1 MSLTY
6 VLGIVIGVLDLIMG
20 IWVAGGSLLMFW
32 DLPSVFITI
41 GGSICSMMVGYPAVR
56 LMKIKDCFKICMVD
70 LKYNYAELILTIVS
84 FSEKSRREGI
94 LALEDDL
101 EDLQDPFMKMGL
113 QMIVDGN
120 DPELVRKVL
129 EIEIEQMAARHDSYK
144 RMFDDWA
151 TFAPAFGMIGTL
163 MGLIMMLVNLSDKSM
178 IGPYLAVALITTLY
192 GAILCYLFLTPM
204 ATKLDMKTQEEV
216 LVKMISLE
224 GILSIQ
230 AGENPKIVKDKLV
243 MYLPP
248 SEREEISREVE

>member
-6 VLGIVIGVLDLIMG
+6 ILGIVIGVMDLIMG

-56 LMKIKDCFKICMVD
+56 LLKIKDLFKICMVD

-94 LALEDDL
+94 LALEADL

-163 MGLIMMLVNLSDKSM
+163 IGLIQMLQGMDDPTK
-178 IGPYLAVALITTLY
+178 IGAGMATALVTTLY
-192 GAILCYLFLTPM
+192 GSMIANLFALPM
-204 ATKLDMKTQEEV
+204 AGKLAARSKQEMTQKY
-216 LVKMISLE
+216 LVLE

-230 AGENPKIVKDKLV
+230 SGDNPRLV
-243 MYLPP
+243 R
-248 SEREEISREVE
+248 ERLMTFLAPGSRHKTKED